1 MQNKES
7 KGKVSL
13 VSLGCPKNLVDAEV
27 MLGYLA
33 REGYEVTTDERE
45 AEIIIVNTCSFIK
58 EAKQESIDTI
68 LDLADRKH
76 DGHCRLLIVTGCL
89 PQRYQ
94 EELTKELPEVDIFV
108 GTGDYP
114 RIAEIIAEQRGVGGQ
129 IRYTGNPN
137 FLYDDDFPRLKSS
150 PYYSAYLKIAE
161 GCSNCCSYCVIPTL
175 RGSFRSRP
183 FDKLLREAGELA
195 ANGVIELNLIAQDIT
210 AYGRDLANGE
220 SLEAL
225 IEELAKL
232 SGVRWIRLLYAYPD
246 GIRDSLVRLIR
257 DEDKVCKYLDI
268 PLQHI
273 SDSILKQMN
282 RRSSEA
288 EIRHLIE
295 KLRAEIPGI
304 SLRTSLIVGFP
315 GETDEDFRK
324 LLHFVEDTQFDHLG
338 VFCYSREE
346 GTTAAEMPEQ
356 VSERI
361 KRERYK
367 KLMRAQTRVSFKRN
381 RRLVNTMEQVIIEGY
396 SEETE
401 LLLKGRSSLQAPDI
415 DGQVYITA
423 GTANVGDIVTLRIT
437 DSSDYDLIG
446 EIVD

>member
-1 MQNKES
+1 MQSNKS
-7 KGKVSL
+7 KEKVSL

-76 DGHCRLLIVTGCL
+76 DGCCRLLIVTGCL

-94 EELTKELPEVDIFV
+94 EELTRELPEVDIFI

-114 RIAEIIAEQRGVGGQ
+114 RIAEIIAEQHGAGGQ
-129 IRYTGNPN
+129 IRYTGDPN
-137 FLYDDDFPRLKSS
+137 FLYDEDFPRLKSS

-183 FDKLLREAGELA
+183 FDKLLREARELA
-195 ANGVIELNLIAQDIT
+195 AGGVMEINLIAQDIT
-210 AYGRDLANGE
+210 AYGRDLATGE
-220 SLEAL
+220 SLESL

-246 GIRDSLVRLIR
+246 GIHDSLISLIR
-257 DEDKVCKYLDI
+257 DEEKVCKYLDI

-273 SDSILKQMN
+273 SDSILKKMN

-288 EIRHLIE
+288 EIRQLIA
-295 KLRAEIPGI
+295 KLRTEIPGI

-315 GETDEDFRK
+315 GETEEDFRK
-324 LLHFVEDTQFDHLG
+324 LLHFVEETQFDHLG

-346 GTTAAEMPEQ
+346 GTTAAKMSAQ